1 MNAQASMQ
9 LVLTSYAGFWA
20 LYLLVLLWIARLRT
34 SKRALIEKST
44 GSHPMIAVIVP
55 AGNAERVITRCLQ
68 ALSECNYPKANYNL
82 YVIADHCQDNT
93 AKIAAVAGA
102 QVLTRNDG
110 PRGKTYAIGW
120 ALTELTN
127 RGISPDF
134 YLIVDSTALV
144 EPDFIA
150 AIAQRWSQGEG
161 IISSHSILST
171 ENQAWYARCLGLMLV
186 HRNLQC
192 WARERIG
199 LSALLEGR
207 GMAYSRHYIQR
218 FGWSL
223 ALPKT
228 QGSHPTE
235 DWRHA
240 VRAVENGFRI
250 AFADNARVSTPLRG
264 SLSAVTQQG
273 ARWERG
279 RLLNAGTY
287 ALRLLISGF
296 WQHNP
301 VKIFAALDA
310 MQPPVAILAALCM
323 AIAGFT
329 YFVPTETYFLNV
341 LGYVPIA
348 LVALYGTIV
357 VLHGRHEGIG
367 LSTVIWAPIYVLWRC
382 SAFVLAWAFLDRMKL
397 SGCEKPVA
405 ELAVANAPARSHSG
419 VSGLNNLDEPARDA
433 Q

>member
-1 MNAQASMQ
+1 MSGQAIMQ

-20 LYLLVLLWIARLRT
+20 LYLLVLLGIARLKT
-34 SKRALIEKST
+34 SKRVLIEKST
-44 GSHPMIAVIVP
+44 GSPPMIAVIVP
-55 AGNAERVITRCLQ
+55 AGNAERVIARCLQ
-68 ALSECNYPKANYNL
+68 ALSGCNYPKPNYNL
-82 YVIADHCQDNT
+82 YVIADNSQDNT
-93 AKIAAVAGA
+93 ARIAAGAGA

-127 RGISPDF
+127 RGVSPDL

-144 EPDFIA
+144 EADFIA
-150 AIAQRWSQGEG
+150 AIAQCWTQGED
-161 IISSHSILST
+161 IVSSHSILSP

-240 VRAVENGFRI
+240 VRAVGQGYRV

-264 SLSAVTQQG
+264 SLSEATQQG

-287 ALRLLISGF
+287 AIRLLISGF
-296 WQHNP
+296 SQRSR

-310 MQPPVAILAALCM
+310 MQPPAAILAALCI

-329 YFVPTETYFLNV
+329 YLLPHENHFFYI
-341 LGYVPIA
+341 LGYLPIA
-348 LVALYGTIV
+348 LVTTYGMIV
-357 VLHGRHEGIG
+357 VLRGRKEGIG
-367 LSTVIWAPIYVLWRC
+367 LSTVVWGPVYVIWRC
-382 SAFVLAWAFLDRMKL
+382 AAFILAWAFLDRMALAGHGKPMANL
-397 SGCEKPVA
+397 AGANSSNRSKPSMSGA
-405 ELAVANAPARSHSG
+405 
-419 VSGLNNLDEPARDA
+419 NNLDEVARDA
-433 Q
+433 K